1 MLAALLLH
9 KAQVKLQWFLLSC
22 SICTFPIPITSN
34 CDHSISILLIS
45 HYIFP
50 FCIFADIWVF
60 TIS

>member
-45 HYIFP
+45 HYIIFSLLY
-50 FCIFADIWVF
+50 FC
-60 TIS
+60 